1 MSTRK
6 TSVIG
11 VRLTAEERARF
22 TSLIEQLST
31 ADLDLIAEV
40 NEGGRPP
47 HQRGGGNST
56 ALSLVTRRALLL
68 GLKVME
74 DERA

>member
-1 MSTRK
+1 MSNRK
-6 TSVIG
+6 TSVVG

-22 TSLIEQLST
+22 TSLIEKLST

-40 NEGGRPP
+40 NEKDRPP
-47 HQRGGGNST
+47 HQRGGGNIT
-56 ALSLVTRRALLL
+56 AFSLVTRRALLL

-74 DERA
+74 DERG

>member
-1 MSTRK
+1 MSNRK
-6 TSVIG
+6 TSVVG

-22 TSLIEQLST
+22 TSLIEKLST

-40 NEGGRPP
+40 NKGDRPP
-47 HQRGGGNST
+47 HQRGGGNIT
-56 ALSLVTRRALLL
+56 ALSLVTRRALFL

-74 DERA
+74 DERG